1 MDLWNDP
8 YPHIW
13 SYGHIPICPIW
24 AILLLLRV
32 LPVWTGNPL
41 FGHVQHGIEN
51 DACAHS
57 AMSYCPIMAPKGPK
71 GV

>member
-41 FGHVQHGIEN
+41 FGHVQYGT
-51 DACAHS
+51 
-57 AMSYCPIMAPKGPK
+57 
-71 GV
+71 